1 VSAFPATRHSA
12 VREAASADPEIRRR
26 GFEALGAAY
35 WRAVYKHLRY
45 KGAAP
50 EDAEDL
56 TQGFFARAYE
66 KGFFDA
72 YDPARS
78 RFRTFL
84 RVCLD
89 GFVSNERAAART
101 QKRGGGQILLS
112 LDFEGAEGE
121 LARGVPAKDADPD
134 ESFRQEWVRTVFTQ
148 AVESL
153 RRRAAELQK
162 ETALAVFER
171 YDLEGP
177 DAATKLTYADLAS
190 ELGLPV
196 TQVTNHLAWA
206 RREFRRLALE
216 ALASQCGSD
225 EEYRAEARDMFGV
238 DPPRSAP

>member
-1 VSAFPATRHSA
+1 MSAFPATRHSA
-12 VREAASADPEIRRR
+12 VREAASADPETRRR

-35 WRAVYKHLRY
+35 WKAVFKHLRFA
-45 KGAAP
+45 GISR

-66 KGFFDA
+66 KGFFDT

-89 GFVSNERAAART
+89 GFVSNERARART
-101 QKRGGGQILLS
+101 LKRGGGQLLLS

-121 LARGVPAKDADPD
+121 LARVVRAPNADPD
-134 ESFRQEWVRTVFTQ
+134 EAFRREWVRSVFAQ

-153 RRRAAELQK
+153 RRHAREAGK

-171 YDLEGP
+171 YDLDGP
-177 DAATKLTYADLAS
+177 DAVAKPTYADLAR

-206 RREFRRLALE
+206 RREFRRLALD

-225 EEYRAEARDMFGV
+225 EEFKAEALDLFGAAAL
-238 DPPRSAP
+238 R